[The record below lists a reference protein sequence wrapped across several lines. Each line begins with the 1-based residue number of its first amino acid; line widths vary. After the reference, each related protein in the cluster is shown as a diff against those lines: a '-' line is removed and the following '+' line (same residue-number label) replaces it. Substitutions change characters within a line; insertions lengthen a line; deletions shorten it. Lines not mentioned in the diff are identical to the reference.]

1 MRYGIKIIF
10 LFFTL
15 VTFLGCSRLPTSST
29 KKGKLYTLAFY
40 NVEDLYDTQNDPNTD
55 DDAYTPTGI
64 KNWTDERYEAKL
76 KNIAQVIDGIGGDEE
91 LALTGIS
98 EVENKQVVEELVNT
112 SPLRK
117 HKLGVVHFDMPD
129 AQGLDIALLY
139 NPKHF
144 KPTSTDAIKINFE
157 GKNYSSRDILRV
169 RGELRGE
176 RVTVYVNHWPS
187 NGLGNGRQSE
197 SRLRSAATTL
207 RREITNQQ
215 AADPNAKIIVM
226 GDFGTEPSAA
236 AMEKVLKA
244 TGRPDPTYKEELY
257 NTHYLTYV
265 NGRGSYA
272 AQGDFRMSDQILV
285 SKSLLL
291 DESGLQFVRGSAGI
305 HDAPE
310 AKFLFGKYRDTP
322 RRTWSGN
329 LYLGGYSDHFPVY
342 IQLRRER

>member
-15 VTFLGCSRLPTSST
+15 VTFLGCSRLPTSSP

-40 NVEDLYDTQNDPNTD
+40 NVEDLYDTQKNPKTADG
-55 DDAYTPTGI
+55 AYTPTGE
-64 KNWTDERYEAKL
+64 KNWTKERYETKL
-76 KNIAQVIDGIGGDEE
+76 KNLAQVIDGIGGNED
-91 LALTGIS
+91 LALIGIS
-98 EVENKQVVEELVNT
+98 EVENKQVLEELVNT

-117 HKLGVVHFDMPD
+117 HKLEIVHFDMTD
-129 AQGLDIALLY
+129 VQGLDIALLY

-144 KPTSTDAIKINFE
+144 KPTSTDAIKINFDE
-157 GKNYSSRDILRV
+157 KNYSSRDILQV
-169 RGELRGE
+169 KGELRGE
-176 RVTVYVNHWPS
+176 RITVYVNHWPS
-187 NGLGNGRQSE
+187 NGLGNNRQSE

-207 RREITNQQ
+207 RREITTQQ

-244 TGRPDPTYKEELY
+244 NGRPDPTYKEELY

-265 NGRGSYA
+265 NGRGSYVA
-272 AQGDFRMSDQILV
+272 RGDFRMPDQIMV
-285 SKSLLL
+285 SKSLLS
-291 DESGLQFVRGSAGI
+291 DEAGLQFVRGSAGI
-305 HDAPE
+305 YDAPE
-310 AKFLFGKYRDTP
+310 AKFMFGKYRDTP
-322 RRTWSGN
+322 RRTWSEN

-342 IQLRRER
+342 IKLRRER